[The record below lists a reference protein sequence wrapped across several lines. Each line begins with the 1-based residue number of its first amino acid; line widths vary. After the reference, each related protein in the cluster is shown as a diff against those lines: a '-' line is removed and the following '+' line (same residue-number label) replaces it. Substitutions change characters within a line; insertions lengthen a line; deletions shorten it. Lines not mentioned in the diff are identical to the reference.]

1 VIKDLIVDM
10 DAVHWKKIRR
20 VTPWLIAQ
28 QPVPERE
35 YLVSKESM
43 VDVTQPM
50 ACIQCGACVSDC
62 LSMEVD
68 PDFIGPA
75 ALAKAYRFVGDPR
88 DDQHFARLND
98 LAQDPHGLFDCT
110 HCFNCVQACPKD
122 VNPMGQIM
130 RLRRLATSDYHIVDH
145 NNGERHEEA
154 FTGLVRDY
162 GLNYEA
168 ELLPR
173 SYGGNSWFGKF
184 HPAAAKEL
192 LSSLPVVIKGVLR
205 GKVSP
210 TTALFG
216 HKLAK
221 RDLQS
226 VQRIFDRIEQRE
238 QRYELNLFITGF
250 DEDEQPA
257 GAAGNGNGVGGA
269 GQPGASAA
277 EAGEAPAAAGA
288 QDAGEAPSATGAE
301 QASGDPAT
309 AGTQDQPGEK
319 P

>member
-1 VIKDLIVDM
+1 
-10 DAVHWKKIRR
+10 
-20 VTPWLIAQ
+20 
-28 QPVPERE
+28 
-35 YLVSKESM
+35 
-43 VDVTQPM
+43 
-50 ACIQCGACVSDC
+50 
-62 LSMEVD
+62 
-68 PDFIGPA
+68 
-75 ALAKAYRFVGDPR
+75 
-88 DDQHFARLND
+88 
-98 LAQDPHGLFDCT
+98 
-110 HCFNCVQACPKD
+110 
-122 VNPMGQIM
+122 MGQIM

-162 GLNYEA
+162 GLNHEA

-210 TTALFG
+210 TTALLG

-257 GAAGNGNGVGGA
+257 GAAGNGVGGA

-277 EAGEAPAAAGA
+277 QAGEAPAAAGA
-288 QDAGEAPSATGAE
+288 QDAGEAPAAAGPE

-309 AGTQDQPGEK
+309 AGAQDQPGEK